1 MATMTANPTRN
12 PPQTPPATTIRRLK
26 QPTAN
31 HRSSSKPQKQTH
43 RSILQ
48 ANPPHNNPQ
57 QPTHNRSSSQPP
69 TDPRFAPRIQ
79 KPQIRSVSLH
89 DSTNP
94 TPRTRAFHAHP
105 RSSARS
111 TEMSGE
117 RSPPPPPSADP
128 VERNT
133 PRRDRPNP
141 GPRVGSRSGPCTK
154 RPGGDL
160 PRSYR
165 GGWGGWAES
174 REQRAAEKEES
185 RERERERE
193 SIEKPHACFG
203 RKMVYGKFFL
213 FNGVLLTQPVRLLHL
228 TSLSS
233 SALPPTTSLLKIT
246 LPPPPPAPGAALS
259 KARCKAPS
267 FSSARSAAKS
277 RCPSSDNAFRL
288 YANAFRRSHHSSI
301 VRLIGASASD
311 DHIYLV
317 YNFVDGANLA
327 NCLRNPKNPNSTVL
341 ATWISRM
348 QIATDLAHGLDYIHN
363 SVGSNL
369 VHNHIK
375 SSSIII
381 TELSFKAK
389 ICHFGTAQL
398 CGEIDENKA
407 HKDKDSEIQGYM
419 APEFQGSGIATQ
431 KCDVYAFGVVILELL
446 SGEEPLKYKH
456 DKATGDVVRTSVIE
470 TAAAVFEEGDDH
482 FGPEMRLRHWVD
494 RRLNDSFPVDVAKN
508 LIRLALDCVH
518 VEPDKRPNMTS
529 VAWKISNLYLQS
541 RLEKWGAS
549 SLSIVATKGCPWKD
563 GPVMG
568 SSSGYFLG
576 LGPVRSI
583 ALIFPLKLRA
593 QGTKYWGGCK

>member
-1 MATMTANPTRN
+1 MNLECRNSLMESIAPPTKSQPGSPNISEEKIPQAPSHSTLSFFPPNESPSGDSTSNETLPRLSCSTSSLFPPTRCQTESLGSN
-12 PPQTPPATTIRRLK
+12 YEILRLFSRSISSIFPPTKSLPDSPEFNVRLIKRSSHSIRSIFLPNKSDTTSSEATSSYSMRKYSSSPSKKHLYSSIKDPSHSFQRRIIDTTS
-26 QPTAN
+26 PTASFDFSELICSATN
-31 HRSSSKPQKQTH
+31 NFLAKNYTSTSSTRSWRCTLQGESAIVFQRTFCRKIEMPQLRQ
-43 RSILQ
+43 RISI
-48 ANPPHNNPQ
+48 
-57 QPTHNRSSSQPP
+57 
-69 TDPRFAPRIQ
+69 I
-79 KPQIRSVSLH
+79 
-89 DSTNP
+89 
-94 TPRTRAFHAHP
+94 
-105 RSSARS
+105 
-111 TEMSGE
+111 
-117 RSPPPPPSADP
+117 
-128 VERNT
+128 
-133 PRRDRPNP
+133 
-141 GPRVGSRSGPCTK
+141 C
-154 RPGGDL
+154 
-160 PRSYR
+160 
-165 GGWGGWAES
+165 
-174 REQRAAEKEES
+174 
-185 RERERERE
+185 
-193 SIEKPHACFG
+193 
-203 RKMVYGKFFL
+203 
-213 FNGVLLTQPVRLLHL
+213 
-228 TSLSS
+228 
-233 SALPPTTSLLKIT
+233 
-246 LPPPPPAPGAALS
+246 
-259 KARCKAPS
+259 
-267 FSSARSAAKS
+267 
-277 RCPSSDNAFRL
+277 
-288 YANAFRRSHHSSI
+288 RSHHSSI

-398 CGEIDENKA
+398 CGEIDANKA

-541 RLEKWGAS
+541 KTWSDNFRLRTDLLF
-549 SLSIVATKGCPWKD
+549 SLEP
-563 GPVMG
+563 
-568 SSSGYFLG
+568 
-576 LGPVRSI
+576 R
-583 ALIFPLKLRA
+583 
-593 QGTKYWGGCK
+593 